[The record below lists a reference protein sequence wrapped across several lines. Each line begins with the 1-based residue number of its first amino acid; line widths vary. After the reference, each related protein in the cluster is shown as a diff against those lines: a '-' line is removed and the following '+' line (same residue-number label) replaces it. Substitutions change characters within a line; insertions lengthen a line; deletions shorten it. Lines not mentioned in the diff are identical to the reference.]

1 METEQTAFTT
11 ANPETELTP
20 TPQEPKKTQGW
31 LNVLKFII
39 PYLIFVAVF
48 QLLGML
54 IAGVDIMHMK
64 EMNQTPLQMTIVSV
78 FSLAG
83 TLLVIWL
90 FMRYIDK
97 KPFVSLGFSKQFM
110 LRDILLGILVGIVL
124 MLTGFGLLLAMGEL
138 SIESIQFSFSNFLLN
153 LLLFS
158 CVAVTEEVMTR
169 GYILSNLMASMNK
182 FIALAISSL
191 IFSLL
196 HLANPNVTFLS
207 LSNIFMAGVILGIPY
222 IINRRLWFPIALHLS
237 WNFMQGP
244 VLGYKV
250 SGITTSTIITT
261 QYPTESIW
269 NGGTFGFEGSL
280 PSLILLIVA
289 SVGMYFY
296 YRKKEAQ

>member
-11 ANPETELTP
+11 TNPEIDLTP

-153 LLLFS
+153 LLLFI

-182 FIALAISSL
+182 FIALAISAL

-261 QYPTESIW
+261 QYPAESIW

>member
-11 ANPETELTP
+11 TNPEIDLTP

-261 QYPTESIW
+261 QYPAESIW